1 MFYKE
6 VSVSVKEGL
15 TYEKPSF
22 VNKDVAFKGE
32 IEADDEG
39 QTSTTGENPAS
50 PSRETPRYPLRSIRS
65 KDGTGLADNENGGDI
80 VEDEVG
86 S

>member
-1 MFYKE
+1 MSIDMVIENSELK
-6 VSVSVKEGL
+6 S
-15 TYEKPSF
+15 
-22 VNKDVAFKGE
+22 A
-32 IEADDEG
+32 EADGEG